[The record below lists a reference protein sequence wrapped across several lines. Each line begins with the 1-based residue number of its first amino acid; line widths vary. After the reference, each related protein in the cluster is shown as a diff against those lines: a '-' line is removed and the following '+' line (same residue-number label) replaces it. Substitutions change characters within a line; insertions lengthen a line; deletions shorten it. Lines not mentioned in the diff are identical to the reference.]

1 MLRDRG
7 HIWLALILRDIRSRR
22 GRSAESF
29 LLSLAEPVG
38 QLLLV
43 YLVFRALQRE
53 PDFGNSL
60 LLFLLTGVLPYFLFC
75 HLVGRIMS
83 AMRVAQPMLALGPVS
98 VVDVAI
104 AQLVLETL
112 IMVVVGALVLG
123 VAWLA
128 GNDEA
133 SPADT
138 LQLTASVLA
147 IALIGF
153 GVGIFNACV
162 VLFAAAYRLVWTLI
176 ARSLIFFSSV
186 FYVVETLPPVF
197 REWLSWNPLLH
208 GVIWFR
214 SGIFAGYPT
223 DTLSYTYMLGF
234 GLVSTL
240 LGLSMQA
247 LVRRRA

>member
-1 MLRDRG
+1 MLRDRAR
-7 HIWLALILRDIRSRR
+7 IWLALILRDIRSRR

-38 QLLLV
+38 QLLV
-43 YLVFRALQRE
+43 TYLVFQALRRK
-53 PDFGNSL
+53 PDFGDSL
-60 LLFLLTGVLPYFLFC
+60 LLFLITGVMPYFLFT

-83 AMRVAQPMLALGPVS
+83 AIRVALPMLPLGAVG
-98 VVDVAI
+98 VIDVAI

-112 IMVVVGALVLG
+112 IIVVVGAAVLG
-123 VAWLA
+123 GDWLS
-128 GNDEA
+128 GNRTA
-133 SPADT
+133 SPYDT
-138 LQLTASVLA
+138 LQLTLSVLA
-147 IALIGF
+147 IALLGF

-162 VLFAAAYRLVWTLI
+162 VLFASAYRLVWTLI

-186 FYVVETLPPVF
+186 FYVVETLPPDF
-197 REWLSWNPLLH
+197 RDWLWWNPLLH

-214 SGIFAGYPT
+214 VGIFEGYPT

-234 GLVSTL
+234 ALAATL
-240 LGLSMQA
+240 LGLSLET